1 MIDDR
6 RSNDEDGPAVSLSDR
21 EPEWMERTQVVTF
34 EDALAQL
41 HTDHVP
47 MSGTI
52 PVAAAGQQKA
62 PRRAP
67 RGREKL
73 INLPRNSAFCM
84 LIPIGVGAGPA
95 IRPGPLAAPLARSN
109 PPNPSD
115 VFT

>member
-6 RSNDEDGPAVSLSDR
+6 RSNDEDRPAVSLSDH

-52 PVAAAGQQKA
+52 LQF
-62 PRRAP
+62 RRRTA
-67 RGREKL
+67 EY
-73 INLPRNSAFCM
+73 
-84 LIPIGVGAGPA
+84 
-95 IRPGPLAAPLARSN
+95 PLGSSGIAYRT
-109 PPNPSD
+109 
-115 VFT
+115 V

>member
-6 RSNDEDGPAVSLSDR
+6 RSNDADRPAVSLSGR

-52 PVAAAGQQKA
+52 LQFRRRAGSTAPRLA

-67 RGREKL
+67 DP
-73 INLPRNSAFCM
+73 N
-84 LIPIGVGAGPA
+84 IGVG
-95 IRPGPLAAPLARSN
+95 
-109 PPNPSD
+109 D
-115 VFT
+115 

>member
-6 RSNDEDGPAVSLSDR
+6 RTNEEDRPAVSLSDC
-21 EPEWMERTQVVTF
+21 EAEWMERTGVLTL

-52 PVAAAGQQKA
+52 LQFRPRTGRPPLRLA

-67 RGREKL
+67 DPK
-73 INLPRNSAFCM
+73 
-84 LIPIGVGAGPA
+84 IGIGG
-95 IRPGPLAAPLARSN
+95 
-109 PPNPSD
+109 
-115 VFT
+115 

>member
-6 RSNDEDGPAVSLSDR
+6 RSNDEDRPAVSLSDH

-52 PVAAAGQQKA
+52 LQFRRRKGSTLRRLA

-67 RGREKL
+67 DP
-73 INLPRNSAFCM
+73 N
-84 LIPIGVGAGPA
+84 IGVG
-95 IRPGPLAAPLARSN
+95 
-109 PPNPSD
+109 D
-115 VFT
+115 

>member
-6 RSNDEDGPAVSLSDR
+6 RSNDADRPAVSLSDR
-21 EPEWMERTQVVTF
+21 EPEWMERTGVLTF

-52 PVAAAGQQKA
+52 LEFRRRMGSTAPRLA

-67 RGREKL
+67 DP
-73 INLPRNSAFCM
+73 N
-84 LIPIGVGAGPA
+84 IGVG
-95 IRPGPLAAPLARSN
+95 
-109 PPNPSD
+109 D
-115 VFT
+115 

>member
-6 RSNDEDGPAVSLSDR
+6 RSSDEDRPAVSLSDR

-52 PVAAAGQQKA
+52 LQFHRRTVPTA
-62 PRRAP
+62 PRLARRRAP
-67 RGREKL
+67 DP
-73 INLPRNSAFCM
+73 N
-84 LIPIGVGAGPA
+84 IGVG
-95 IRPGPLAAPLARSN
+95 
-109 PPNPSD
+109 D
-115 VFT
+115 

>member
-6 RSNDEDGPAVSLSDR
+6 RSNDADRPAVSLSDR

-52 PVAAAGQQKA
+52 LEFRRRTGSTA
-62 PRRAP
+62 PRLAP
-67 RGREKL
+67 RCAPDP
-73 INLPRNSAFCM
+73 N
-84 LIPIGVGAGPA
+84 IGVG
-95 IRPGPLAAPLARSN
+95 
-109 PPNPSD
+109 D
-115 VFT
+115 